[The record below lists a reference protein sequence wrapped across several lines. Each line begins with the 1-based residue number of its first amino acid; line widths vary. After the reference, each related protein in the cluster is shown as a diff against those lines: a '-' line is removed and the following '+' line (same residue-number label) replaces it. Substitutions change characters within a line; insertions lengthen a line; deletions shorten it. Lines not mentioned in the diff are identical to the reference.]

1 MTEQPQEPEQAARL
15 ASTTRRQEAERA
27 YAAIVDEERRALV
40 EKNMRHRSM
49 RLVK

>member
-1 MTEQPQEPEQAARL
+1 MTEQTQAPDEAAKL
-15 ASTTRRQEAERA
+15 PIPTRRQEAESA

-49 RLVK
+49 RLFK